1 MDQTTKPG
9 GEMSDH
15 AKTEKVV
22 CSSKHSQVGVWL
34 AISIGIGAAL
44 GAAFD
49 QLAMGVGLGAGLGTA
64 IGAAVSMKCRN
75 APASQASSE
84 SQ

>member
-1 MDQTTKPG
+1 
-9 GEMSDH
+9 MSDH

-34 AISIGIGAAL
+34 AIGTGIGT
-44 GAAFD
+44 
-49 QLAMGVGLGAGLGTA
+49 AMGVAFGQIAMGVALGAGLGTA
-64 IGAAVSMKCRN
+64 IGAVVSMKCRN